1 MNHVPDLNHVELNY
15 YSFMVSLDKGRRSC
29 NVVDELSA
37 KICVS
42 SKKKDINIKVF
53 NMVTMVNEAT
63 SFVKNN
69 SCDYKCKFNNITCIS
84 NQKWNN
90 ETCQCDC

>member
-42 SKKKDINIKVF
+42 SKKKIK
-53 NMVTMVNEAT
+53 MVM
-63 SFVKNN
+63 
-69 SCDYKCKFNNITCIS
+69 CLI
-84 NQKWNN
+84 W
-90 ETCQCDC
+90 